1 MHNEQQAGNIAVEV
15 LAGPVAEARAERTW
29 EPFERALKA
38 QEKSTSAKG
47 GITGEDVA
55 SVRASG
61 KEGYEERTQEWWEG
75 YDPGMDPDF

>member
-15 LAGPVAEARAERTW
+15 LAGPVAEARTERTW
-29 EPFERALKA
+29 EPFQRALKA

-47 GITGEDVA
+47 RLAEEDVA
-55 SVRASG
+55 PARASG

-75 YDPGMDPDF
+75 YDPGMDAGF